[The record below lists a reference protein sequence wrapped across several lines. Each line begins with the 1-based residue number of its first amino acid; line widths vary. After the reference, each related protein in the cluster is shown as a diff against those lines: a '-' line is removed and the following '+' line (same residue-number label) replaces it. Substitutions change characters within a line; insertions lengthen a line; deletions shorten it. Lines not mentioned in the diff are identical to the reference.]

1 MAKDLE
7 FEAAMKEF
15 LDNGGVVEQL
25 PYYGPK
31 GSDRTFVQK
40 GYVASMGA
48 TNARLKDQGIR
59 K

>member
-1 MAKDLE
+1 MTNVE
-7 FEAAMKEF
+7 FETAIKEF

-25 PYYGPK
+25 DYYGPN

-48 TNARLKDQGIR
+48 SRARLKDEGVR

>member
-1 MAKDLE
+1 MTNAE
-7 FEAAMKEF
+7 FELAMKEF

-25 PYYGPK
+25 AYHGPK

-48 TNARLKDQGIR
+48 QHARLKDQGVR